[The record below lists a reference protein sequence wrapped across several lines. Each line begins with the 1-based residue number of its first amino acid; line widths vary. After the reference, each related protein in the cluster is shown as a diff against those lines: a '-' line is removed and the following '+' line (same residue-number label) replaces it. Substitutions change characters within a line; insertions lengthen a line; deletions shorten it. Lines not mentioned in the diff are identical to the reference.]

1 MTPDQNS
8 KNLEFAQTWD
18 LASAYVCAVPLL
30 QFGSQR
36 SEEVGSER
44 QSKGIARTVIKTIDD
59 EEGTNLGCWG

>member
-8 KNLEFAQTWD
+8 KNLEFAQMWD

-36 SEEVGSER
+36 SEEVGLEC
-44 QSKGIARTVIKTIDD
+44 QSKEIARTVIKKIDD
-59 EEGTNLGCWG
+59 EEEINLGCQG